1 MLKYAIKHV
10 DIGLLKR
17 LIIYSY
23 LYFNSSSTMNYAREI
38 LYFQRLITTNACNP
52 VLYDAIIASRLVNN
66 QGKVNS
72 FFKVDCLIE
81 LLNLQL
87 KDLLYSYR
95 NSIFSIKELFK
106 QSVLITSYIGSLR
119 VEFKPSFSKQT
130 NTTYSTKLLVVDI
143 QSLTNI
149 IIQEDL
155 ITYQQFRKISYKAP
169 ALLQ

>member
-1 MLKYAIKHV
+1 MLLSIDIDLLKY
-10 DIGLLKR
+10 

-23 LYFNSSSTMNYAREI
+23 LYFNSSSIINYTCEI
-38 LYFQRLITTNACNP
+38 LYFQRLITTNIYNL
-52 VLYDAIIASRLVNN
+52 VLYNTIIISRLVNN

-72 FFKVDCLIE
+72 FFKVDYLIE

-106 QSVLITSYIGSLR
+106 QSVLITSYTGPLR
-119 VEFKPSFSKQT
+119 VEFKLSFSKQT
-130 NTTYSTKLLVVDI
+130 NTIYSTKLLVVDI

-155 ITYQQFRKISYKAP
+155 ITYQQFRQIRYKAP
-169 ALLQ
+169 TFLQ